1 MHKILFLYLNFIN
14 HSNHSIV
21 HILYLITVLLRDYQY
36 YQREKS
42 IKFMKY
48 IFYRKIL
55 NKFIFSYFLSGY
67 DDSSHIRLNS
77 NLTLQ
82 KIIFTVIFMQYQL
95 HYHYYVAIMLLKTK
109 SFSIFQP
116 SQIYSLFY
124 IKSIFFDYFVR
135 YIEVKSSSGPKK
147 VTGILK

>member
-1 MHKILFLYLNFIN
+1 MHEILSLYLNFIN

-21 HILYLITVLLRDYQY
+21 HILYLITVLLWDYQN

-48 IFYRKIL
+48 IFHRNIL

-77 NLTLQ
+77 NLTL
-82 KIIFTVIFMQYQL
+82 
-95 HYHYYVAIMLLKTK
+95 
-109 SFSIFQP
+109 
-116 SQIYSLFY
+116 
-124 IKSIFFDYFVR
+124 
-135 YIEVKSSSGPKK
+135 
-147 VTGILK
+147 